1 MDLLNFVNNFEHDF
15 EKGVYI
21 GLQGI
26 RNKMTED
33 ETWEKHNG

>member
-1 MDLLNFVNNFEHDF
+1 MDLPNFVNNFEHDF

-21 GLQGI
+21 GLEGI

-33 ETWEKHNG
+33 EAWEKHNE